1 MIPHGL
7 PAQQFIDH
15 VNFMYQ
21 NDGKRCR
28 ILLAELLL
36 RVESLQNGINL
47 NQRKSKAS
55 RVNSEASA
63 DIQKGRK

>member
-15 VNFMYQ
+15 VNFWHQ
-21 NDGKRCR
+21 DEAQRCR

-63 DIQKGRK
+63 DIRKGRK